1 MEKPPKTWGPGKEF
15 FWHKNSPPVR
25 RNRLSLR
32 KDLRF
37 EKTAVVNDFAVVNDA
52 TTTWWSLFLGKC
64 HEIPDAQ
71 KWMTSWWLKHL
82 IFEQSISSNWK
93 QVPQEQYEK
102 SLRKHYYLDDDLKV

>member
-37 EKTAVVNDFAVVNDA
+37 EKTAVEIF
-52 TTTWWSLFLGKC
+52 SSRLELFLGKC

-71 KWMTSWWLKHL
+71 KRMTSWWSKHL
-82 IFEQSISSNWK
+82 VFEQSIRQIGNMS
-93 QVPQEQYEK
+93 
-102 SLRKHYYLDDDLKV
+102 RKNNIKNLWENTTWMMT